1 MTNERRKF
9 FFDSNNFDGP
19 TQKTVEDNL
28 PPPPPVFSVEEM
40 DQARSVSFE
49 EGRAQGIE
57 ESRVSREQYIASQLS
72 VLAGQIRSLLLA
84 EDMRKKRFE
93 EDSLM
98 LCHSVF
104 TKAFPSLSARHSIDE
119 ILNIIRKV
127 LSVQEQDKIV
137 IDVPAADVAEITDHL
152 SLMMEQE
159 KGRFLICAADDLEP
173 GSCRMKWEYGGAVR
187 NQSALV
193 AQIME
198 EIEELLAPR
207 LQNSHNTESQGYS
220 DDSPDEAATAG
231 EPKE

>member
-19 TQKTVEDNL
+19 SQKPVEDDL
-28 PPPPPVFSVEEM
+28 PPPPPVFSVEEL

-49 EGRAQGIE
+49 EGRAQGLE
-57 ESRVSREQYIASQLS
+57 EARVSRDQYIASQLS
-72 VLAGQIRSLLLA
+72 VLADNIRSLLLA
-84 EDMRKKRFE
+84 EEMRKKRFE
-93 EDSLM
+93 DDALL

-104 TKAFPSLSARHSIDE
+104 SKAFPSFSAKHSIDE
-119 ILNIIRKV
+119 LLHVIRKV

-137 IDVPAADVAEITDHL
+137 IEVPAADVTEVSDHL

-159 KGRFLICAADDLEP
+159 KGRFLISAADDLQP

-187 NQSALV
+187 DQEALV
-193 AQIME
+193 EAIME

-207 LQNSHNTESQGYS
+207 LQNSHNTESEGNDTPALTEG
-220 DDSPDEAATAG
+220 DDKDE
-231 EPKE
+231 